1 MTMAEIIKH
10 INDTNASY
18 RSLAAGDAKN
28 TDLFFD
34 QGHYGFFGG
43 VNRTIKVRLHKTN
56 LSQSILFIASIL
68 PRKYDLGAKHY
79 RVEYSSK
86 FVEENLAVLDS
97 FFTVDG
103 IKTEN
108 RIVDYKM
115 QERGILL
122 QILVEFWQN

>member
-1 MTMAEIIKH
+1 MAEILKH

-18 RSLAAGDAKN
+18 RSLTAGDAKN

-34 QGHYGFFGG
+34 QSHYSFFGG

-79 RVEYSSK
+79 KVEYSS
-86 FVEENLAVLDS
+86 S
-97 FFTVDG
+97 
-103 IKTEN
+103 
-108 RIVDYKM
+108 
-115 QERGILL
+115 
-122 QILVEFWQN
+122 